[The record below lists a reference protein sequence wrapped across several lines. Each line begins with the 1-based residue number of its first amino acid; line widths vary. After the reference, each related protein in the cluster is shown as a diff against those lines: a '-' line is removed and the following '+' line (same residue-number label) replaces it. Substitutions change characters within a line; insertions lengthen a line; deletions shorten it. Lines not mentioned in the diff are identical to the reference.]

1 MAKNTETDTP
11 CINIIGQSTDIQ
23 GDIVTSG
30 DMRIDGKLKGNVS
43 SNQKLVVGQ
52 FGVVEGNITCKDCD
66 ISGKVIGNIA
76 VQELLTLNSTAD
88 VTGDVHTKKLV
99 IELDAQYCGV
109 CKMGQ
114 ESSNNSDKA
123 E

>member
-1 MAKNTETDTP
+1 MAKNTETDTS

-23 GDIVTSG
+23 GDIHTSG

-43 SNQKLVVGQ
+43 STQKLVVGSS
-52 FGVVEGNITCKDCD
+52 GIVEGNITCKDCD
-66 ISGKVIGNIA
+66 ISGKVIGNIL
-76 VQELLTLNSTAD
+76 VEELLTLQSTAD
-88 VTGDVHTKKLV
+88 VVGDINTCKLI
-99 IELDAQYCGV
+99 IELDAQYFGN

-114 ESSNNSDKA
+114 NNSTKSNIT